1 MLVSSFKALYGN
13 CNSTI
18 HFALRR
24 NSYQNF
30 VAETEKI
37 ILRSKSFMNIPK
49 INKRNVDKMN
59 REQILQT
66 QCNAILLLYAKY
78 AKKKFIMNSYKF
90 EDLSDQYYNDNIAN
104 FSYSDETIDHN
115 CKNSPI

>member
-1 MLVSSFKALYGN
+1 
-13 CNSTI
+13 
-18 HFALRR
+18 
-24 NSYQNF
+24 
-30 VAETEKI
+30 
-37 ILRSKSFMNIPK
+37 MNIPK

-115 CKNSPI
+115 CKNSPIWIANMTAISANVQQNKKAEHN